1 MPLTENELLLL
12 VQAYYWPFLRISALL
27 IAAPVFGAAS
37 VPVRGRILLAVLVAA
52 LIAPSMPTSAP
63 VDLLGPIGMLL
74 AAQQVL
80 IGLAMGF
87 VIQMTFAAIVV
98 AGQALAM
105 TMGLGF
111 AMSVDPN
118 NGVQVPVL
126 SQLYVILS
134 TLIFLAIDG
143 HLILIRILAD
153 SFAYLP
159 VGSALLQG
167 DLAISVVLWGS
178 QMFASALLL
187 ALPALTA
194 VLLINISFGVITRAA
209 PQLNI
214 FAVGFPVTI
223 LVGFVFLLLTMPS
236 MFSLLKVMFEGSL
249 EQSLGLLQ

>member
-1 MPLTENELLLL
+1 VPLTENELLSLL
-12 VQAYYWPFLRISALL
+12 QAYYWPFLRISALL
-27 IAAPVFGAAS
+27 MAAPVFGAAS

-52 LIAPSMPTSAP
+52 LIAPSMPTAPP
-63 VDLLGPIGMLL
+63 VDLLGPAGMLL

-87 VIQMTFAAIVV
+87 VVQMTFAAIVV
-98 AGQALAM
+98 AGQSLAM

-111 AMSVDPN
+111 AMSVDPQ

-223 LVGFVFLLLTMPS
+223 MVGFVFLLLTMPS

-249 EQSLGLLQ
+249 EHSLGLVQ